1 MISRARGFT
10 LIEVLVA
17 FVILA
22 LALSVLTRILS
33 LASHSLASAGHYQQ
47 ALYLAESQ
55 LAEIGATL
63 RARRSE
69 HLKGRLE
76 PPYRWE
82 AELEPYDFVSSQL
95 NLEGRI
101 KAMLITVSV
110 SWGDNPGQRVS
121 LSTIRLVE
129 EPL

>member
-1 MISRARGFT
+1 MIRRARGFT

-33 LASHSLASAGHYQQ
+33 LAAYSLATAGHYQQ

-69 HLKGRLE
+69 HLQGNLE

-95 NLEGRI
+95 NLEERI
-101 KAMLITVSV
+101 QAMLVTVSV
-110 SWGDNPGQRVS
+110 SWGDNPSQRVS

>member
-22 LALSVLTRILS
+22 LALGVLTRILS
-33 LASHSLASAGHYQQ
+33 LASHSLATAGHYQQ

-55 LAEIGATL
+55 LAEIAATL
-63 RARRSE
+63 QARRRE
-69 HLKGRLE
+69 HLQGRLE

-82 AELEPYDFVSSQL
+82 AELEPYDFPSNLL

-101 KAMLITVSV
+101 KPLLITVSV
-110 SWGDNPGQRVS
+110 SWGDNRSQRVS